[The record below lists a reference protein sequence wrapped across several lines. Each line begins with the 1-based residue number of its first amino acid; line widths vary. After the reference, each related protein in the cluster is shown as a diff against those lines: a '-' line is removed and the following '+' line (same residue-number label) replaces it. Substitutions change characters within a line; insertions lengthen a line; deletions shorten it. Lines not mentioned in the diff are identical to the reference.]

1 MRTTSIS
8 FSMSVVGSNLEAMAL
23 DVSLKW
29 SGSAS
34 SKRTNSLL
42 RFFTTIP
49 FQMLTF
55 SLDSS

>member
-1 MRTTSIS
+1 
-8 FSMSVVGSNLEAMAL
+8 MSVVGSNLEAMAL